1 MGNVVTLPVG
11 IDSRNAADGRRTER
25 GGPERGLARQGRP
38 ATIAPWEKRLQIHEM
53 MSLRV
58 SDAVTVAC
66 GGGQLWVTRLGDS
79 EDYVLEPGDRL
90 HLRAGEE
97 VAVQALRPA
106 RVSLSSVPPVAGI
119 QDALRGPSRD
129 GRRR

>member
-1 MGNVVTLPVG
+1 MGNVLTLPAG
-11 IDSRNAADGRRTER
+11 ISSRNAPNGRGTA
-25 GGPERGLARQGRP
+25 GNSPERGLPRQGRP
-38 ATIAPWEKRLQIHEM
+38 ATIAPWEKRLQVHEM

-90 HLRAGEE
+90 HLQAGEE

-106 RVSLSSVPPVAGI
+106 RVSLSSLPAVAGI
-119 QDALRGPSRD
+119 RDAQRDPSRD